1 MRTVEKRPQCR
12 SKRERQSVFFGQVNG
27 VLTGKT
33 CGSFLLAHGVHRQLS
48 HVFLRLQV
56 NSGMKV
62 YDLYSSLA
70 SFIHIYWLFPSLYS
84 GSARDMNGQR
94 AQYKDIVKR
103 DRYFFVRGLKKS
115 STTSL
120 SAVSILTWKT
130 MMQSL
135 GEKRQNSVVYALMEM
150 DMQRVVIWI

>member
-1 MRTVEKRPQCR
+1 MENLPFKARTAY
-12 SKRERQSVFFGQVNG
+12 FFRVKTLGKGIG
-27 VLTGKT
+27 VLTDKT

-84 GSARDMNGQR
+84 GSARDMNG
-94 AQYKDIVKR
+94 
-103 DRYFFVRGLKKS
+103 
-115 STTSL
+115 
-120 SAVSILTWKT
+120 
-130 MMQSL
+130 
-135 GEKRQNSVVYALMEM
+135 
-150 DMQRVVIWI
+150 